1 MDLVCACNG
10 LLPHV
15 RRGRSRFMDLVC
27 ACDALSPLPVQEMA
41 FSCTRRECSRW
52 TSPLPVKEKAI
63 SWTWCALAGGFPKR
77 PGTPPEVP
85 GELPKPKHAIIV
97 NNCTTKV
104 MVFGTKSKLYIF
116 RCFPVF
122 DLGPG
127 KLPGGFR
134 KPPDLLSTLPVEEKS
149 IVAFHGSAC
158 DGLPTLPV
166 EEKTMSGLPQSQSFV
181 GPKGTLTHSCFTM
194 SKERLPQVSPNASEV
209 PLRGTSAEAAT
220 SKGAFSPRH
229 FGSNVPQPRS
239 EHDARQPHSNPPY
252 LLRSNLATA

>member
-1 MDLVCACNG
+1 MEQKGEPRIIFPPCLPWKRPLRCPFPPAKRRKEYIMDLVCVCDG
-10 LLPHV
+10 PSLLPV
-15 RRGRSRFMDLVC
+15 
-27 ACDALSPLPVQEMA
+27 EEIA

-104 MVFGTKSKLYIF
+104 MVFGTRSKLYIS

-134 KPPDLLSTLPVEEKS
+134 KPPDLLPTLPVEEKS
-149 IVAFHGSAC
+149 IAAFPGSAC
-158 DGLPTLPV
+158 HRLSTLPV
-166 EEKTMSGLPQSQSFV
+166 EEKTMSGLPQSQSV
-181 GPKGTLTHSCFTM
+181 LWAKGY
-194 SKERLPQVSPNASEV
+194 
-209 PLRGTSAEAAT
+209 
-220 SKGAFSPRH
+220 
-229 FGSNVPQPRS
+229 
-239 EHDARQPHSNPPY
+239 PHSF
-252 LLRSNLATA
+252 LLYHVKGKASPSLPKRF

>member
-1 MDLVCACNG
+1 MLAISFSPCLPRKMQSHG
-10 LLPHV
+10 LGVRLQWAFTPV

-104 MVFGTKSKLYIF
+104 MVFGTRSKLYIS
-116 RCFPVF
+116 RCFCSWPREA
-122 DLGPG
+122 PR
-127 KLPGGFR
+127 KLQEASRLTFYPAFR
-134 KPPDLLSTLPVEEKS
+134 RKVYCGIPWKCL
-149 IVAFHGSAC
+149 
-158 DGLPTLPV
+158 
-166 EEKTMSGLPQSQSFV
+166 
-181 GPKGTLTHSCFTM
+181 
-194 SKERLPQVSPNASEV
+194 
-209 PLRGTSAEAAT
+209 
-220 SKGAFSPRH
+220 
-229 FGSNVPQPRS
+229 
-239 EHDARQPHSNPPY
+239 
-252 LLRSNLATA
+252 

>member
-1 MDLVCACNG
+1 MG
-10 LLPHV
+10 
-15 RRGRSRFMDLVC
+15 LVC

-104 MVFGTKSKLYIF
+104 MVFGTRSKLYIS

-134 KPPDLLSTLPVEEKS
+134 KPPDLLSTLPVE
-149 IVAFHGSAC
+149 APF
-158 DGLPTLPV
+158 L
-166 EEKTMSGLPQSQSFV
+166 
-181 GPKGTLTHSCFTM
+181 
-194 SKERLPQVSPNASEV
+194 SKKRLCLVSPNPKA
-209 PLRGTSAEAAT
+209 LCGA
-220 SKGAFSPRH
+220 KGY
-229 FGSNVPQPRS
+229 
-239 EHDARQPHSNPPY
+239 PHSFLLYHVKGKAPPS
-252 LLRSNLATA
+252 LPKRF

>member
-27 ACDALSPLPVQEMA
+27 ACPVSSPLSVQEMA
-41 FSCTRRECSRW
+41 FSCTRWECSRW

-104 MVFGTKSKLYIF
+104 MVFGTRSKLYIS
-116 RCFPVF
+116 RCFPV
-122 DLGPG
+122 LLQKRRHQKVHSGPDINACQRWRHRA
-127 KLPGGFR
+127 KNI
-134 KPPDLLSTLPVEEKS
+134 LS
-149 IVAFHGSAC
+149 A
-158 DGLPTLPV
+158 
-166 EEKTMSGLPQSQSFV
+166 
-181 GPKGTLTHSCFTM
+181 
-194 SKERLPQVSPNASEV
+194 
-209 PLRGTSAEAAT
+209 
-220 SKGAFSPRH
+220 
-229 FGSNVPQPRS
+229 
-239 EHDARQPHSNPPY
+239 
-252 LLRSNLATA
+252 

>member
-1 MDLVCACNG
+1 
-10 LLPHV
+10 
-15 RRGRSRFMDLVC
+15 MDLVC

-104 MVFGTKSKLYIF
+104 MVFGTRSKLYIS

-134 KPPDLLSTLPVEEKS
+134 KPPDLLPPLPVEEKS
-149 IVAFHGSAC
+149 IAAFPGSAC
-158 DGLPTLPV
+158 DRLSTLPV
-166 EEKTMSGLPQSQSFV
+166 EEKTMSGLPQSQSLLWGQRVPSLIPALPCQRKGF
-181 GPKGTLTHSCFTM
+181 PKSPQTLLKCLYGELLQKRRHQKVHS
-194 SKERLPQVSPNASEV
+194 RPDINACQRWRHRAKNI
-209 PLRGTSAEAAT
+209 LSA
-220 SKGAFSPRH
+220 
-229 FGSNVPQPRS
+229 
-239 EHDARQPHSNPPY
+239 
-252 LLRSNLATA
+252 